1 VPMARISDTVRK
13 VVLSQKLNQY
23 IDLNT
28 DFGQTADRSFFQGKE
43 RSLLHYVSSVNI
55 PCCVH
60 DSDPGQVLQDIQ
72 TAKLNNCAIGA
83 HIAYPDP
90 KHYGY
95 QAMDMSSEDLF
106 AWILLQLGAFSALC
120 RANGLEF
127 EHVRPHGALYTAF
140 IDNEDVALTVARAV
154 HRFDPWTMLI
164 LPVSPL
170 TPKIQTEVEIQLAE
184 EVYLGKRVSSQG
196 FLILDRFNE
205 NLHPQ
210 GVIEQVKQLV
220 SDSSVTTE
228 DGKVVK
234 VRCKTMHLSPKL
246 QGNMMIAE
254 RINAMLGQPVS
265 LSLAAAGSSGW
276 L

>member
-1 VPMARISDTVRK
+1 MPRIPDTVRK
-13 VVLSQKLNQY
+13 VVLSQKLNRY
-23 IDLNT
+23 LDLNT
-28 DFGQTADRSFFQGKE
+28 DFGQTADRAFFMGKE
-43 RSLLHYVSSVNI
+43 RTLLHYVSSVNI

-60 DSDPGQVLQDIQ
+60 DGDPAQVLKDID
-72 TAKLNNCAIGA
+72 TAKKNTCAVGA

-95 QAMDMSSEDLF
+95 QPMALSMEELE

-120 RANGLEF
+120 RANAIDI
-127 EHVRPHGALYTAF
+127 EHVRPHGALYTQF
-140 IDNEDVALTVARAV
+140 IQNEEVAMTVARAV
-154 HRFDPWTMLI
+154 HRFDPWTILI
-164 LPVSPL
+164 VPISPF
-170 TPKIQTEVEIQLAE
+170 TEKVQAEVNLQLAE
-184 EVYLGKRVSSQG
+184 EVYLGKRVSSDG
-196 FLILDRFNE
+196 VLLLDRINE

-210 GVIEQVKQLV
+210 GVIEQVKQLMT
-220 SDSSVTTE
+220 DSSLTSV

-234 VRCKTMHLSPKL
+234 VKCKTMHLSPKI

-265 LSLAAAGSSGW
+265 LSLAVAGSSGW